1 MDEVCAIPEVQF
13 FHCTAD
19 GGSLA
24 LSWNGH
30 SISGIDV
37 STDQEELKRLL
48 ETIPG
53 RSSNVVILIF
63 SLPLF
68 LFLLLKCNICNP
80 NIKGSFLEEGGG

>member
-1 MDEVCAIPEVQF
+1 MDEVCAIPEIQF

-53 RSSNVVILIF
+53 MSSNSNVVIFQLF
-63 SLPLF
+63 LFLFLFF
-68 LFLLLKCNICNP
+68 LFLLL
-80 NIKGSFLEEGGG
+80 